1 MNIKECLKKETDGLT
16 FDNALNQW
24 AEVTTWSG
32 TTPCLTHPDTC
43 GSGASVTAWVKLP
56 ADCPGWGGIFGS
68 QGNAGTSTEDT
79 EGLVVCCQSGGTG
92 LK

>member
-1 MNIKECLKKETDGLT
+1 MT
-16 FDNALNQW
+16 FDHTLSQW

-43 GSGASVTAWVKLP
+43 GSGASLTAWVKMP

-68 QGNAGTSTEDT
+68 QGTAGSGDT
-79 EGLVVCCQSGGTG
+79 EGLVVGCNAGGTG